1 MLPRD
6 YLSYLLNGCEL
17 VRSRNPGTCGT
28 SISAYQGFCNVSL
41 PKSYGIITG
50 LQEASHKLV
59 TGRIFAPVKVRKKGK
74 GLGGKRHAVL
84 EPLSDPAQSLQGA
97 LPAREFF
104 KIVRTSSEDSRHRIG
119 LRGAG
124 DSV

>member
-59 TGRIFAPVKVRKKGK
+59 TGIRAPVLGWAGGK
-74 GLGGKRHAVL
+74 GTEGERR
-84 EPLSDPAQSLQGA
+84 PLSDTAQSLQGA

-104 KIVRTSSEDSRHRIG
+104 K
-119 LRGAG
+119 L
-124 DSV
+124 